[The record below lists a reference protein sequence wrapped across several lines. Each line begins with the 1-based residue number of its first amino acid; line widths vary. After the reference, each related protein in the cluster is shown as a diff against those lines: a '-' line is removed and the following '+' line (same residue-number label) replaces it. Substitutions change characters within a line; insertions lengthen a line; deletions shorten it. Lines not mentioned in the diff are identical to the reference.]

1 MRSLP
6 PVRHDARLARPE
18 SGVLCTPQL
27 SYIEVDIQVRED
39 VFGLVQTTWDI
50 YVDLLRQGPDAAA

>member
-1 MRSLP
+1 
-6 PVRHDARLARPE
+6 VRNDARLGRPE

-27 SYIEVDIQVRED
+27 SYIEVGIQVRGD

-50 YVDLLRQGPDAAA
+50 YASLLRQGPDAAA